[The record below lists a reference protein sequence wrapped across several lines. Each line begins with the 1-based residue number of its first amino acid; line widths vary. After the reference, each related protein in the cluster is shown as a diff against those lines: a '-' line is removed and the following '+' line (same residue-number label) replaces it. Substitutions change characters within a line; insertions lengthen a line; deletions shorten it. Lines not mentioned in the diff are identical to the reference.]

1 MDQTF
6 SINQRVQEI
15 ATGRVGTVGVIAGE
29 PIGSRI
35 GVDWVAEDGSTSYDM
50 VNDSALRTL

>member
-1 MDQTF
+1 MDQSFT
-6 SINQRVQEI
+6 INQPVQEI

-35 GVDWVAEDGSTSYDM
+35 GVDWDTDDGTISYYM
-50 VNDSALRTL
+50 VDSSALRGL